1 MALIATRL
9 TTHAA
14 EMLQRRGL
22 ALEWVEDT
30 LLNPTV
36 VKVDASDPTLKLA
49 FKQVEQAGNKWLRVV
64 YRMDKNTHLVIT
76 ASFDRDQEKRK

>member
-30 LLNPTV
+30 LLNPSM
-36 VKVDASDPTLKLA
+36 VKADANDPTLKLA
-49 FKQVEQAGNKWLRVV
+49 FKQVEQAGNKWLRIV

-76 ASFDRDQEKRK
+76 AFFDRDQEKRK